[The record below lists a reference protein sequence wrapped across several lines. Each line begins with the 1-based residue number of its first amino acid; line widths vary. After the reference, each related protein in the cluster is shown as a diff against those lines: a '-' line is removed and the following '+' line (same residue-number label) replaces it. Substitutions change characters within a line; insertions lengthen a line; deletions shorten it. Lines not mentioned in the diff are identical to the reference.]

1 MHPCCASPW
10 SRPSRT
16 PPVWIACMV
25 LMCGELQA
33 LVPNAPDPS
42 LVSTTPR
49 VPEGVQSTPL
59 TPKASGNVNACK
71 ELHSICDGLNL
82 SRPNC
87 YKTFI
92 KWCDSSFSD
101 DMKALNSS
109 DWCMWDKVKS
119 TYNTYT
125 ECTEKYAECLL
136 LPWPNRVVE
145 EKFVEI
151 HSKYFQECPTE
162 TLRDPPPNVVLALR
176 HDAYM
181 SHPGHGG
188 LCGHEDEKRR
198 PEILKA
204 EWTPPLPSPAHHLCL
219 LDSLR
224 FKLLPFPTGHRLLP
238 APATLLTG

>member
-59 TPKASGNVNACK
+59 TPKDVSGDELTNTSGNVNACK

-162 TLRDPPPNVVLALR
+162 TLRDPPPNVVLALVMTPICLIPAMVVFVVMKTKNG
-176 HDAYM
+176 D
-181 SHPGHGG
+181 
-188 LCGHEDEKRR
+188 RR
-198 PEILKA
+198 
-204 EWTPPLPSPAHHLCL
+204 S
-219 LDSLR
+219 
-224 FKLLPFPTGHRLLP
+224 
-238 APATLLTG
+238 